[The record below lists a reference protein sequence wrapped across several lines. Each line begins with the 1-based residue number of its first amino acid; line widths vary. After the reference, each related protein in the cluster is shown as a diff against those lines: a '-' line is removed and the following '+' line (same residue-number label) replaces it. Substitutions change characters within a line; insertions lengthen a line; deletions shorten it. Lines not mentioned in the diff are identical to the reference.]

1 QPNTSRW
8 NWGMTVGSSCIGT
21 TLRIPTYCCSGRSS
35 IIGSPIICFPPE
47 PVVERHEVAFVCS
60 KFAIEPKAP
69 PRTGHYTLAVL
80 ALHGRNRPIH
90 LSMGWHAFCR
100 YAPEPGG
107 RFPLLRRTGSRHGH
121 PGRAAADAYP
131 LRRP

>member
-1 QPNTSRW
+1 
-8 NWGMTVGSSCIGT
+8 
-21 TLRIPTYCCSGRSS
+21 
-35 IIGSPIICFPPE
+35 PPE

-131 LRRP
+131 GGGPAPPPGGVDRRLVATPTPDGGRRRGARPSRARLPPGRSNAGA